1 VAAGVEVADEV
12 AEAVL
17 ELEAAP
23 VRTRVVDHQDAEVVE
38 GPLEDA
44 ASSVP
49 RRAGRRE
56 LVERIGSAGEADEV
70 DAAQDLV
77 QRIRRGSK

>member
-1 VAAGVEVADEV
+1 MAAGVEVADEV

-38 GPLEDA
+38 EA
-44 ASSVP
+44 RARTASSVP

-56 LVERIGSAGEADEV
+56 LVERIGSAGEANQV
-70 DAAQDLV
+70 DPAQDLV